1 MLIDDAES
9 KIEFMTG
16 RNRSWIIF
24 GLQVRTS
31 NFFYS
36 NFFYNNFTIYG
47 KSTNNS
53 KSNGEINSPDVPS
66 RIGPIKN

>member
-1 MLIDDAES
+1 MDYI
-9 KIEFMTG
+9 
-16 RNRSWIIF
+16 W
-24 GLQVRTS
+24 VTS
-31 NFFYS
+31 AYQQFFYS
-36 NFFYNNFTIYG
+36 NFFYINFTIYG